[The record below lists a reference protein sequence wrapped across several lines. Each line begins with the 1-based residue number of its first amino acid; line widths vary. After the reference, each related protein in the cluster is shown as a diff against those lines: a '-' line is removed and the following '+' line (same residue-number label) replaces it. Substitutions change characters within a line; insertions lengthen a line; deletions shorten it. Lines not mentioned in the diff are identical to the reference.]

1 MTLPNLTN
9 ATTLN
14 MLQHPT
20 INEEWLEDRIYEDT
34 SLLGLGDLDVID
46 RQKSQPPG
54 GRLDLLLRDPD
65 TLTRYVVELQLGAT
79 DPEHIV
85 RAIEYWD
92 VERLRYPD
100 HDHVAVIVAEDV
112 TGRFFNVINLFN
124 GMIPL
129 IAIQMKCVEVNGNHA
144 LIATRVLDRIQRGIV
159 EEDGGEQV
167 DHSSWQAKYSE
178 TMPIVDQLFT
188 MIQAANPN
196 IEPNYR
202 KAHISLRTQGKVST
216 VIGFRPQKKAVHAWF
231 KIPQTQ
237 ELTDKLEGAEISI
250 LSKNDAAYEFKVY
263 QKTLDTNPCLLEEV
277 INGALK
283 GL

>member
-9 ATTLN
+9 ARSVS
-14 MLQHPT
+14 MSRHPA
-20 INEEWLEDRIYEDT
+20 ISEDWLEDRIHEDP

-46 RQKSQPPG
+46 RQKSQPTG

-65 TLTRYVVELQLGAT
+65 TLTRYVVELQLGST
-79 DPEHIV
+79 DPSHIV

-124 GMIPL
+124 GLIPL
-129 IAIQMKCVEVNGNHA
+129 IAIQMKCVEVEGNHA
-144 LIATRVLDRIQRGIV
+144 LIATRVLDRVQRGI
-159 EEDGGEQV
+159 EEEEGAELA
-167 DHSSWQAKYSE
+167 DHSSWKARFPE
-178 TMPIVDQLFT
+178 TLPIVDKLFG
-188 MIQAANPN
+188 MIKAARPE

-202 KAHISLRTQGKVST
+202 KSHITLSIQGKVNAA
-216 VIGFRPQKKAVHAWF
+216 IGFRPRKYGVRAWF
-231 KIPQTQ
+231 KALRTQ
-237 ELTDKLEGAEISI
+237 ELTDNLESAGINM
-250 LSKNDAAYEFKVY
+250 LSKNDAVYEFMVY
-263 QKTLDTNPCLLEEV
+263 QKNVEHDSCLLKEV
-277 INGALK
+277 IDSALK